1 MSSGIVLHPKDVILI
16 IYFIY
21 TLPYLFVETIWSG
34 IIVRCIVIP
43 TIILSRMYTSNSENN
58 RQLVLQYK
66 HHALYAIY
74 PHVTGFFLDIVHI
87 FCALYLYAEDGIINK
102 PSTTKFWDDAMKR
115 IDVKMTRVDIE
126 HGVGY
131 YLRSLHSLEFNRV
144 LGEYLSLSYILF
156 YLVIAFG
163 YLIPYLFASRY
174 AFDQITNGLLF
185 AYLMCLTLYPI
196 FPTKGPFW
204 TYDRPDGHDVGFI
217 FGPLAQYLVGHNS
230 AIGTAFPSS
239 HCAITTVVQILT
251 LVYYKPLGFVF
262 LSFCPAILIATV
274 WLGYHYLVDSIVG
287 FLIGC
292 VCISIVVGF
301 GRFVYTPREVY
312 IRVMLEYDVADIES
326 SENLLF
332 NSTTM

>member
-1 MSSGIVLHPKDVILI
+1 MILHPKDVLLI

-21 TLPYLFVETIWSG
+21 TLPYIFVETIWSG
-34 IIVRCIVIP
+34 ILVRCVVIP
-43 TIILSRMYTSNSENN
+43 GIIWSRMYTIYSEKN

-66 HHALYAIY
+66 HHALYIIY

-87 FCALYLYAEDGIINK
+87 FCALYLYAEDGRIIK
-102 PSTTKFWDDAMKR
+102 SSSQSKFWDDVMKHV
-115 IDVKMTRVDIE
+115 DVKLTGVDIE

-131 YLRSLHSLEFNRV
+131 YLRNLHSLEFNRV

-156 YLVIAFG
+156 YIVIAFG

-174 AFDQITNGLLF
+174 SFDQITNGLLL
-185 AYLMCLTLYPI
+185 AYLICLTLYPI

-204 TYDRPDGHDVGFI
+204 MYDRPDGHDIGYI
-217 FGPLAQYLVGHNS
+217 FGPLSQYLVRNNS

-262 LSFCPAILIATV
+262 LSFCPAILVATV
-274 WLGYHYLVDSIVG
+274 WLGYHYLIDSIIG
-287 FLIGC
+287 FFIGC
-292 VCISIVVGF
+292 TCASIVICF
-301 GRFVYTPREVY
+301 GQLVYTPRDVY
-312 IRVMLEYDVADIES
+312 IRIMLEYDCS
-326 SENLLF
+326 SDSTDVETPLF
-332 NSTTM
+332 HSN

>member
-1 MSSGIVLHPKDVILI
+1 
-16 IYFIY
+16 
-21 TLPYLFVETIWSG
+21 
-34 IIVRCIVIP
+34 
-43 TIILSRMYTSNSENN
+43 MYTTCSEKN
-58 RQLVLQYK
+58 RQVVFKYK
-66 HHALYAIY
+66 HHILYIIY

-87 FCALYLYAEDGIINK
+87 FCALYLYAEDGHIIQSAPK
-102 PSTTKFWDDAMKR
+102 LPFWDDTMKHV
-115 IDVKMTRVDIE
+115 DSKMTGIDID

-131 YLRSLHSLEFNRV
+131 YLRSLHLLLFNQV

-174 AFDQITNGLLF
+174 SFDQITNGLLLT
-185 AYLMCLTLYPI
+185 YLVCLTLYPI

-204 TYDRPDGHDVGFI
+204 TYPRPDGHDVGFV

-251 LVYYKPLGFVF
+251 LIYYRPLGFVF
-262 LSFCPAILIATV
+262 LSFCPAILVATV

-292 VCISIVVGF
+292 MCAAVVIGF
-301 GRFVYTPREVY
+301 GRLVYTPRDVY
-312 IRVMLEYDVADIES
+312 IRVMLEYEYGETIDDNVETP
-326 SENLLF
+326 LF
-332 NSTTM
+332 NN